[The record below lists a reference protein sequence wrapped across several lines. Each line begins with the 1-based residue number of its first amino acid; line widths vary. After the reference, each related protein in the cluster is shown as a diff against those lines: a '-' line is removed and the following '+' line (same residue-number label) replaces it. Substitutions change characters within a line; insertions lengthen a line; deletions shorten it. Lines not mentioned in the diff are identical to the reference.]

1 MSALSIS
8 PGVVAYS
15 INNEKEINKRKEEAK
30 VSFFTYGMIFDAE
43 NSRVCII
50 SLEQISEFSKVTG
63 FKIDA
68 NFLYYQRTIGN
79 FKKFK

>member
-1 MSALSIS
+1 
-8 PGVVAYS
+8 
-15 INNEKEINKRKEEAK
+15 
-30 VSFFTYGMIFDAE
+30 MIFDAE

-63 FKIDA
+63 FKIDV